1 MASMFSFSFC
11 AALSRLL
18 SLALLSS
25 LFAASAATAESVSER
40 KESAY
45 FDALTSKLH
54 PHARDALRR
63 IEGRDRQWL
72 ALRAYLRAG
81 DQIEARW
88 SWTQQQIDE
97 FKKTSEYAALLQAV
111 DAVRARFAAANPGHM
126 LLVNTTARSLDT
138 QIERWNENASVA
150 HGARALRGALTQA
163 LAQPSYPDSPTASAQ
178 AELDRLLQGWFPPKP
193 VGLAAPGLSLHGQLR
208 AIDFAIHKQGRIV
221 APTTLA
227 SVQPIWHGQGWS
239 RKLQHA
245 TAGTGFIG
253 PLQTPDEPWHYE
265 YRPQNLSASSSN

>member
-1 MASMFSFSFC
+1 MARMPSFSSY

-25 LFAASAATAESVSER
+25 LFATSASAS
-40 KESAY
+40 ESASEPKQAAY
-45 FDALTSKLH
+45 YDALTSELL
-54 PHARDALRR
+54 PQARDALRR

-81 DQIEARW
+81 EQIEARW
-88 SWTQQQIDE
+88 SWTQQQVDE
-97 FKKTSEYAALLQAV
+97 FKKTSEYAELLQAV
-111 DAVRARFAAANPGHM
+111 DAVRSRFARANPGHM

-150 HGARALRGALTQA
+150 DGARALQLALTQA
-163 LAQPSYPDSPTASAQ
+163 LAQSSYPDSPTADAR
-178 AELDRLLQGWFPPKP
+178 AELDRFLRGWFPPKA

-208 AIDFAIHKQGRIV
+208 AIDFAVHKQGRIV

-227 SVQPIWHGQGWS
+227 SVQSIWHGQGWS

-265 YRPQNLSASSSN
+265 YRPPNLSASSSN